1 MIFAEHKM
9 LSEKVPLL
17 ELQIQN
23 LEQID
28 NEWRK
33 SDSIKT
39 VQISYCKQQI
49 NESNLSIEHLNPA
62 LKRQRNIFCYSTVG
76 IVLALCLLLK

>member
-28 NEWRK
+28 NVEW
-33 SDSIKT
+33 
-39 VQISYCKQQI
+39 
-49 NESNLSIEHLNPA
+49 
-62 LKRQRNIFCYSTVG
+62 
-76 IVLALCLLLK
+76 